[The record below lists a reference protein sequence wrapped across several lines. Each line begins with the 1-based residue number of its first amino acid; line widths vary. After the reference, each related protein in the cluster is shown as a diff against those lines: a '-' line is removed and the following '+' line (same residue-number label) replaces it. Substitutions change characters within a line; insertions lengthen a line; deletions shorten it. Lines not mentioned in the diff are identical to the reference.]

1 VACNLPSNFPNT
13 KGYEADEGV
22 SKAVK
27 GRPFKILSPLT
38 PACGRQAIP
47 LSSEERGRMRGK

>member
-1 VACNLPSNFPNT
+1 LLFNFTNT
-13 KGYEADEGV
+13 KEYEADEGV

-38 PACGRQAIP
+38 LPLPREDRKREGKIKGGRD
-47 LSSEERGRMRGK
+47 G